1 MRDRPSTHDTSARPQ
16 SAGRPTVPSPAL
28 LAAWGT
34 AALQG
39 RTSPDEAVAR
49 AGGFAETQL
58 RIRGVPGETDA
69 VGLSLALGRMRAAGA
84 TGLRLVLPRPGDP
97 AGLPGPA
104 EFNKVALEAGAA
116 VLATGTA
123 ALGLV
128 PDAADGSDAGEA
140 TDGVNGRGRAAVSTQ
155 CWQTYDVSPARTTD
169 VPSLAEADRALQAAL
184 RASVEELVRLD
195 VARWRPEV
203 AAAVAAIRDG
213 AGGEAVLPP
222 GHPPRAHLLLATA
235 LRVAAI
241 VELAGGNPG
250 AAVSAGEMARRTA
263 ALDPLERA
271 SRHAVMAASNAA
283 LEPQPTY

>member
-1 MRDRPSTHDTSARPQ
+1 M
-16 SAGRPTVPSPAL
+16 
-28 LAAWGT
+28 
-34 AALQG
+34 
-39 RTSPDEAVAR
+39 
-49 AGGFAETQL
+49 
-58 RIRGVPGETDA
+58 
-69 VGLSLALGRMRAAGA
+69 
-84 TGLRLVLPRPGDP
+84 LPRPGDP

-140 TDGVNGRGRAAVSTQ
+140 TDGVNGRGRAAVTQ
-155 CWQTYDVSPARTTD
+155 GWQTRNAQTQGWQTYDISPARTTD

-250 AAVSAGEMARRTA
+250 AAVSAREMARRTA

>member
-1 MRDRPSTHDTSARPQ
+1 MRDRPSTYDASARRQ
-16 SAGRPTVPSPAL
+16 SAGRPAVPSPAL

-49 AGGFAETQL
+49 AGGPAETRL
-58 RIRGVPGETDA
+58 RLRGLPGEAGA
-69 VGLSLALGRMRAAGA
+69 VGLSLALGRLRAVGA

-104 EFNKVALEAGAA
+104 GFNSAALEAGAA

-128 PDAADGSDAGEA
+128 PDVADNPDPRAA
-140 TDGVNGRGRAAVSTQ
+140 TDAVNGRVRADVSTQ
-155 CWQTYDVSPARTTD
+155 SWQTYDVSPARTTD
-169 VPSLAEADRALQAAL
+169 VPSLAEADRALQRAL
-184 RASVEELVRLD
+184 RVSVEELVRLD

-203 AAAVAAIRDG
+203 AAAVGAIHDG

-241 VELAGGNPG
+241 VELAGGHPG
-250 AAVSAGEMARRTA
+250 AAVSAAEMTRRTA
-263 ALDPLERA
+263 ALEPLERA